1 MSDAHDNDALSFVI
15 HPAGGGCEVPVSLL
29 TQTLATLQELVH
41 LFALQEEGRSLRQR
55 LRLSEEIKGKYVLQ
69 CSPPQPGSF
78 AFTGHVRGGPG
89 DLFASQN
96 VAHVVANLH
105 RFTRATVD
113 GQADILPQ
121 IVPDTRLRHRI
132 LTRLI
137 SLSPAPGSGYLHEL
151 CNGTGPAT
159 ALEETLPNRIE
170 SLLTSPTERDELQ
183 TVTGRLDAIAFGEHK
198 LTIIYAP
205 KRRALECFYDEDLEP
220 MLLENRRDLIQVTGR
235 VIMDDDNH
243 PKKIVEV
250 EQIRDLDLSPF
261 VVGEVTGGGFR
272 LRPRKSVPLQ
282 PSLSETEQLICIA
295 HSEWDLDVFA
305 PTRGELFQEL
315 KEQVLML
322 WIEFARGADEALS
335 APARRVKEQLL
346 KDWEELPDA
355 KG

>member
-1 MSDAHDNDALSFVI
+1 MSDANNSNVLSFTV

-41 LFALQEEGRSLRQR
+41 LFALQEEGRSLQQR
-55 LRLSEEIKGKYVLQ
+55 LRLSEEINGKYVLQ

-78 AFTGHVRGGPG
+78 AITGHVRSQHG
-89 DLFASQN
+89 DLFASQHVAN
-96 VAHVVANLH
+96 VLANLH
-105 RFTRATVD
+105 RFSRATVD
-113 GQADILPQ
+113 GQADVLPE
-121 IVPDTRLRHRI
+121 IIPDSRLRHRI

-137 SLSPAPGSGYLHEL
+137 ALSPAPGSGYRYEL
-151 CNGTGPAT
+151 FNGTGSAI

-170 SLLTSPTERDELQ
+170 SLLTSPTECAELQ

-243 PKKIVEV
+243 PKRIDEV

-261 VVGEVTGGGFR
+261 VLSEVAGAGFR
-272 LRPRKSVPLQ
+272 LRTRKSVLLQ
-282 PSLSETEQLICIA
+282 PLLSEMEQLICLE
-295 HSEWDLDVFA
+295 HSAWDLNVFA

-322 WIEFARGADEALS
+322 WTEFARAADDALS

>member
-1 MSDAHDNDALSFVI
+1 MSDSINNDALSFVI

-55 LRLSEEIKGKYVLQ
+55 LRLSEEIKAKYVLQ
-69 CSPPQPGSF
+69 CSPPQAGSF
-78 AFTGHVRGGPG
+78 AVTGHVRSQPG
-89 DLFASQN
+89 DLFANQN
-96 VAHVVANLH
+96 VAHVVTNLH
-105 RFTRATVD
+105 RFSRATVD
-113 GQADILPQ
+113 GQADVLPQ
-121 IVPDTRLRHRI
+121 IIPDSRLRHRV

-137 SLSPAPGSGYLHEL
+137 SLSPAPGSGYRYEL
-151 CNGTGPAT
+151 LNGTGAAI

-170 SLLTSPTERDELQ
+170 SLLTSPTERAELQ

-243 PKKIVEV
+243 PKRLEEV

-261 VVGEVTGGGFR
+261 VLNEVAGAGFR
-272 LRPRKSVPLQ
+272 LRPRQSIPLQ
-282 PSLSETEQLICIA
+282 PSLSETEQLICIE
-295 HSEWDLDVFA
+295 HSAWDLDVFA

-322 WIEFARGADEALS
+322 WTEFARASADALS

-346 KDWEELPDA
+346 EDWEELPDA
-355 KG
+355 QG